1 MSIKKNTLANYLGQG
16 WTALM
21 GFVFIPLYIKYL
33 GVEAYGL
40 IGIFS
45 LLNAWLSLLDVGMT
59 PALGREMARY
69 TGGAHSRQS
78 IRDMLRSVE
87 IIGFAISTLIALG
100 IWASSN
106 WLATDWLR
114 VGQLPADA
122 VAKSFVIMGVVTALR
137 FVENI
142 YRSSMVGL
150 QHQVMLNVVS
160 SAMGT
165 LRGLGAVAVLVWVS
179 PTIEAFFLWQGLVS
193 VLTVG
198 LFSFLVYRTLQTS
211 PMAGRFSPKAL
222 KSIWRFAAGTV
233 TLTALGFLLSQSDK
247 LILATLLSLKEFGYY
262 SLAFTIASA
271 VRLLAQP
278 VSQGAYPRL
287 TAIYEQ
293 KNEAALAR
301 TYHKA
306 NQLSVVLMGG
316 FGAFLAIFGE
326 PVLLLWTQN
335 QELTNNTYQIMWILI
350 IGMVLN
356 GLMQGP
362 YHLQMAAGWTGL
374 LVKVNIVMVVLFI
387 PVIYLLTKQFGAI
400 GAAIAWAML
409 NIAYIL
415 TVARLMHKRLM
426 PNEMWSWYIQ
436 DLLFPLTAAVI
447 AGILLKAIMPNA
459 YNPLAL
465 IPYLIISLIL
475 IVFVSAIAASYIRQ
489 EIRIGFDRLT
499 DRS

>member
-1 MSIKKNTLANYLGQG
+1 
-16 WTALM
+16 M
-21 GFVFIPLYIKYL
+21 GFVFIPFYIKYL

-45 LLNAWLSLLDVGMT
+45 LLNAWLSLLDIGMT

-87 IIGFAISTLIALG
+87 IIGFGIAMLMALS

-114 VGQLPADA
+114 VGQLPIDA
-122 VAKSFVIMGVVTALR
+122 VAKSFVIMGVVAALR
-137 FVENI
+137 FVESI

-150 QHQVMLNVVS
+150 QRQVALNVVS
-160 SAMGT
+160 SAMST
-165 LRGLGAVAVLVWVS
+165 LRGLGAVGILLWVS
-179 PTIEAFFLWQGLVS
+179 PTIEAFFLWQGFIS
-193 VLTVG
+193 ILTVCS
-198 LFSFLVYRTLQTS
+198 FSFVVYQTLQVS
-211 PMAGRFSPKAL
+211 PLAGRFSPKVL

-247 LILATLLSLKEFGYY
+247 LILASLLSLEEFGYY

-271 VRLLAQP
+271 VRLLTQP
-278 VSQGAYPRL
+278 VSQGTYPRL
-287 TAIYEQ
+287 TAIYDQ

-301 TYHKA
+301 IYHKA

-316 FGAFLAIFGE
+316 CGVFLAIFGE
-326 PVLLLWTQN
+326 SVLLLWTQN
-335 QELTNNTYQIMWILI
+335 QELTDNTYHIMWILI

-356 GLMQGP
+356 GIMQGP
-362 YHLQMAAGWTGL
+362 YQLQIATGWTGL

-387 PVIYLLTKQFGAI
+387 PVIYLLTKKFGAI
-400 GAAIAWAML
+400 GAAIAWVML

-415 TVARLMHKRLM
+415 TVARLMHKKLM
-426 PNEMWSWYIQ
+426 LNEMWAWYIQ

-447 AGILLKAIMPNA
+447 AGIFLKAIMPNA
-459 YNPLAL
+459 YSPWGL
-465 IPYLIISLIL
+465 ILYLIISLIL
-475 IVFVSAIAASYIRQ
+475 IVFASAIAASHIRQ
-489 EIRIGFDRLT
+489 EFRMGIGRQT
-499 DRS
+499 GRS